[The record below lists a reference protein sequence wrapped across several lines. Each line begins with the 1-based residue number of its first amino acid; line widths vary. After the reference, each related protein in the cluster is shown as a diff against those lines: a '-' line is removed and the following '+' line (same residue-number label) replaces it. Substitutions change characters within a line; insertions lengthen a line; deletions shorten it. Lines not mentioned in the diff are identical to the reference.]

1 MILINYWLNFKQ
13 VHQRSSILEELT
25 EISKTF
31 PNDADLLGAVRGLVF
46 LHDTYHFDVGDLT
59 EGIVRYRTLNG
70 LKRALVGKEKL
81 QLDDI
86 FVLAG
91 QVLCFKV
98 LNLNRTFDK
107 WDHFGGKDIS
117 D

>member
-1 MILINYWLNFKQ
+1 MILLNFLLNFKQ

-25 EISKTF
+25 DRSKTF
-31 PNDADLLGAVRGLVF
+31 PNDDDLLGAVRGLVF

-59 EGIVRYRTLNG
+59 EGTVRYRTLNG
-70 LKRALVGKEKL
+70 LKRALIGREKL

-91 QVLCFKV
+91 QVSCFQV
-98 LNLNRTFDK
+98 V
-107 WDHFGGKDIS
+107 I
-117 D
+117 